1 MTNILA
7 AAHLSARVLNHISS
21 LLLLQFHPL
30 RGMVLS
36 SQETCLNSRFPN
48 STSIQFIKTVWLLA
62 FDTASLYS

>member
-7 AAHLSARVLNHISS
+7 GAHLSARVLNHISS

-36 SQETCLNSRFPN
+36 SQETCLNSRVPN
-48 STSIQFIKTVWLLA
+48 SASIQFIKTSV
-62 FDTASLYS
+62 TTGI